1 MPDRATRPPP
11 GRGTAVRGTAAKD
24 NVTRGTRP
32 HGGLPCGAV
41 ACGTRPRGGFP
52 CGAVADGWPR
62 ALCAGLLALLLAAGC
77 RSGLRHDPAIT
88 KAAAESMRPAPRTIP
103 VEFVFVRHDEHD
115 HVLRDELWELVDEQ
129 VLDHGLRA
137 RLAANGLRAGV
148 VTARLPPH
156 LAARFLP
163 SAPAAGETLPAALP
177 DNPALVRHTLR
188 LLPGRSS
195 DVLAATG
202 LGELVLLEREEGTV
216 RGTTYRDAS
225 PLFGLKAWTAADG
238 RVRLRLAPTI
248 KHGPVERTWVGEDG
262 MFRLEAG
269 QRRDLLEQLAIEA
282 VVPGGSMLVVGSAG
296 ESASTAGDAFFRDR
310 SGGGQRLLA
319 IIPAP
324 LAAPVDPMFA
334 PAAAADPA
342 DGAADNGAD
351 DDARP

>member
-11 GRGTAVRGTAAKD
+11 GRGTAARGLPTRDTAAR
-24 NVTRGTRP
+24 NTFTRDGRSTGRP
-32 HGGLPCGAV
+32 LAV
-41 ACGTRPRGGFP
+41 
-52 CGAVADGWPR
+52 W
-62 ALCAGLLALLLAAGC
+62 AGLVALLLAAGC
-77 RSGLRHDPAIT
+77 RTGLRHDPAAT
-88 KAAAESMRPAPRTIP
+88 KAAAESARPAPRTIP

-115 HVLRDELWELVDEQ
+115 HALRDELWRLVDEQ
-129 VLDHGLRA
+129 VLDDGLRS

-163 SAPAAGETLPAALP
+163 SGPAVGETLPAALP

-202 LGELVLLEREEGTV
+202 LGELVLLEREEGAV
-216 RGTTYRDAS
+216 RGTTYREAS
-225 PLFGLKAWTAADG
+225 PLFGLKAWPAADG

-282 VVPGGSMLVVGSAG
+282 VVPGGSRLVVGSAG

-334 PAAAADPA
+334 PAAAADGD
-342 DGAADNGAD
+342 DGAADDGAD
-351 DDARP
+351 DDPRP